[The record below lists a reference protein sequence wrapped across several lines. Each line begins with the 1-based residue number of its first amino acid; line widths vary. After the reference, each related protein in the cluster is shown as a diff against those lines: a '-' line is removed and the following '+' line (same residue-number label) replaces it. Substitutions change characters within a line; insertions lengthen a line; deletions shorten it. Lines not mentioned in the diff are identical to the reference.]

1 MSHPMLTLNKTAQT
15 AHLRTA
21 KSEAGFTMLEMVVA
35 LLILT
40 IALMGFAT
48 AIGYGMMASNRGRQI
63 TNTKLL
69 IVSMLEQMETLR
81 NTKQLTYDQISNAAT
96 GGVGVFPTTFQP
108 ITTDPGPDGIYG
120 TSDDLRDPGAD
131 NKYGTSDDFTNP
143 ARAPYPDFT
152 RKVII
157 SSLGQNLKKVEVT
170 LQYPDTGGK
179 MQTQVGISYLNN
191 DARSNAIP

>member
-1 MSHPMLTLNKTAQT
+1 MLNNDAPHTPR
-15 AHLRTA
+15 RTA

-48 AIGYGMMASNRGRQI
+48 AIGYAMMASNRGRQI

-81 NTKQLTYDQISNAAT
+81 NTKQLTYDQISNTAT
-96 GGVGVFPTTFQP
+96 GGVGVFPNTFQP

-120 TSDDLRDPGAD
+120 TSDDLIDPGA
-131 NKYGTSDDFTNP
+131 NGKYGDGDDFTNA
-143 ARAPYPDFT
+143 ARAPYPDYT
-152 RKVII
+152 RKVVI
-157 SSLGQNLKKVEVT
+157 SALGQNLKKIEVT
-170 LQYPDTGGK
+170 LSYPDPGGK

-191 DARSNAIP
+191 DARSNAMP

>member
-1 MSHPMLTLNKTAQT
+1 MSNKTAQT
-15 AHLRTA
+15 AYPERA

-48 AIGYGMMASNRGRQI
+48 AIGYSMMASNRGRQI

-69 IVSMLEQMETLR
+69 IVSMLEQLETLR
-81 NTKQLTYDQISNAAT
+81 NTKQLTYDQISNSAT
-96 GGVGVFPTTFQP
+96 GSVGVFPNTFMP

-120 TSDDLRDPGAD
+120 TSDDLRDPGT
-131 NKYGTSDDFTNP
+131 NGKYGDSDDFTNA
-143 ARAPYPDFT
+143 ARAPYPEYT

-157 SSLGQNLKKVEVT
+157 SALGQNLKKIEVT
-170 LQYPDTGGK
+170 LSFPDPSGK
-179 MQTQVGISYLNN
+179 MQTQIGISYLNN
-191 DARSNAIP
+191 DARSNALP